1 MNDPRK
7 FSDIVD
13 LFINLATAITPVV
26 ASLALLVF
34 FWGLVKFIRKAGEG
48 DIKEGRD
55 LMIWGGLAIFV
66 MVSVWGILRFLS
78 GEFGFGNITGVLQL
92 PS

>member
-7 FSDIVD
+7 FSDVID
-13 LFINLATAITPVV
+13 LFIRLGTAVTPVI

-34 FWGLVKFIRKAGEG
+34 FWGLVKFIRKSGEG
-48 DIKEGRD
+48 DIKDGRD
-55 LMIWGGLAIFV
+55 LMIWGGLALFV

-78 GEFGFGNITGVLQL
+78 GEFGFGGITGVLQL